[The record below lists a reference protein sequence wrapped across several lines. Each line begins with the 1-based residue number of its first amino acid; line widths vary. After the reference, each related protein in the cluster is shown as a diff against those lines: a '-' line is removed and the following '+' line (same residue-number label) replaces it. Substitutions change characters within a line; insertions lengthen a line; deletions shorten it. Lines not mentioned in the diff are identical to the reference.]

1 MTSRSLPLTRADR
14 RARTP
19 GRVHNRRVQ
28 SQTIDL
34 IERVRHRLREVDQ
47 PCVVAGPASEEA
59 VASAEE
65 QLGIA
70 FPPSYRAFLRRFGGL
85 ALPAQLAVIHDF
97 LGIAPGASDRDVDN
111 VVSRTLA
118 AREAHQLS
126 PGLVV
131 VGIGAQAN
139 EWFCLDAATRPLHY
153 RGGLLA
159 ALSLLA
165 TEPSSEKRVRA
176 DLVSLHD
183 QLIMTAGGKLDDP
196 MLAELRST
204 LQDAI
209 DQLTDNS

>member
-14 RARTP
+14 RARAP
-19 GRVHNRRVQ
+19 SRVHNRRVQ

-34 IERVRHRLREVDQ
+34 IERVRHRLHEVDQ

-85 ALPAQLAVIHDF
+85 ALPAKLAVVHDF
-97 LGIAPGASDRDVDN
+97 LGIAPGESDRDVDN
-111 VVSRTLA
+111 VVSRTLS
-118 AREAHQLS
+118 AREAHRLS

-139 EWFCLDAATRPLHY
+139 EWFCLDAARPSGDELPVVLFDARDNQLDQVFY
-153 RGGLLA
+153 DDFESMVREVLEFVEDT
-159 ALSLLA
+159 LSG
-165 TEPSSEKRVRA
+165 A
-176 DLVSLHD
+176 DASV
-183 QLIMTAGGKLDDP
+183 G
-196 MLAELRST
+196 
-204 LQDAI
+204 
-209 DQLTDNS
+209 

>member
-1 MTSRSLPLTRADR
+1 M
-14 RARTP
+14 
-19 GRVHNRRVQ
+19 Q

-34 IERVRHRLREVDQ
+34 IERVRHRLHEVDQ

-85 ALPAQLAVIHDF
+85 ALPAKLAVVHDF
-97 LGIAPGASDRDVDN
+97 LGIAPGESDRDVDN

-118 AREAHQLS
+118 AREAHRLS

-139 EWFCLDAATRPLHY
+139 EWFCLDAARPSGDELPVVLFDARDNQLDQVFY
-153 RGGLLA
+153 DDFESMVREVLEFVEDT
-159 ALSLLA
+159 LSG
-165 TEPSSEKRVRA
+165 A
-176 DLVSLHD
+176 DASV
-183 QLIMTAGGKLDDP
+183 G
-196 MLAELRST
+196 
-204 LQDAI
+204 
-209 DQLTDNS
+209 

>member
-1 MTSRSLPLTRADR
+1 MTPRSLPLTHADR

-19 GRVHNRRVQ
+19 SRVHNRGVQ

-47 PCVVAGPASEEA
+47 PCVVPGPASEEA

-85 ALPAQLAVIHDF
+85 ALPAKLAVVHDF
-97 LGIAPGASDRDVDN
+97 LGLAPPASDVDN
-111 VVSRTLA
+111 VVSRTLS
-118 AREAHQLS
+118 AREAHRLS

-139 EWFCLDAATRPLHY
+139 EWFCLDAARPSGDELPVVLFDARDNQLDQVFY
-153 RGGLLA
+153 DDFESMVREVLEFVEDT
-159 ALSLLA
+159 LSG
-165 TEPSSEKRVRA
+165 A
-176 DLVSLHD
+176 DASV
-183 QLIMTAGGKLDDP
+183 G
-196 MLAELRST
+196 
-204 LQDAI
+204 
-209 DQLTDNS
+209 